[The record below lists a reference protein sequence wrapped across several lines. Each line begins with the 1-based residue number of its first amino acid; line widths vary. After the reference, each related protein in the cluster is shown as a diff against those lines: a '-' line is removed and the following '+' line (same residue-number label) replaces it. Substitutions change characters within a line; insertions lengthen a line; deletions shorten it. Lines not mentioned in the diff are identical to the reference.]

1 MVRMKAIIVAAFL
14 LTVASLPAVADDA
27 QQPLKIGIN
36 VSLTG
41 PFADSIKPV
50 MWADQLWQKQIN
62 ASGGLL
68 GRKIV
73 MTFVDNKSNPE
84 DAVSIYQRLLQDGN
98 EFIFENGGS
107 LIVQRESTLA
117 EQHQKLFLAPNGF
130 ARALYLRGYKYLF
143 YTGAAISEDL
153 NIGLV
158 RLLESLPA
166 EKRPK
171 TIGYVTVENIAFT
184 STTKGLQEKVK
195 PLGLETVL
203 DVTYPPN
210 INDATPLVTNLK
222 QKAPDIVFQTGL
234 NNDTILFARAAAQQD
249 LHAKVF
255 AIGITSGAL
264 ASFVPAVGKV
274 SHGMV
279 YSSPWEVQVRTP
291 HNDEFVR
298 AYQEANGV
306 LPNYNAA
313 QGYARWQIFE
323 KAVNATKSFDQ
334 KVLRDYIASNSFDTI
349 VGKIQYNS
357 QGYSSPEDTV
367 VTQFQKGKRVIVW
380 PKALATGEFIYPRN

>member
-1 MVRMKAIIVAAFL
+1 MRLNAFL
-14 LTVASLPAVADDA
+14 VVALLLATVAWSAAA
-27 QQPLKIGIN
+27 QDEKQPLKIGIN

-50 MWADQLWQKQIN
+50 MWADQVWEKQIN
-62 ASGGLL
+62 ARGGLL
-68 GRKIV
+68 GRKV
-73 MTFVDNKSNPE
+73 AMTFVDNKSNPE
-84 DAVSIYQRLLQDGN
+84 DAVAIYQRLLQDGN

-117 EQHQKLFLAPNGF
+117 EQRQKLFLAPNGF
-130 ARALYLRGYKYLF
+130 AQALYMRGYKYLF

-166 EKRPK
+166 AKRPK

-210 INDATPLVTNLK
+210 ISDATPLVTNLK

-234 NNDTILFARAAAQQD
+234 TNDTVLFARAAAQQD

-255 AIGITSGAL
+255 AIGVTSGAL
-264 ASFVPAVGKV
+264 ANFVPSVGEV
-274 SHGMV
+274 SNGMI
-279 YSSPWEVQVRTP
+279 YSSPWEVQVRTA

-298 AYQEANGV
+298 AYREANGV
-306 LPNYNAA
+306 PPTYNAA
-313 QGYARWQIFE
+313 HGYARWQIFE
-323 KAVNATKSFDQ
+323 QAVNATKSFDQ
-334 KVLRDYIASNSFDTI
+334 KILRDYIASHGFDTI
-349 VGKIQYNS
+349 VGPIKYNA
-357 QGYSSPEDTV
+357 QGYSTPEDTI
-367 VTQFQKGKRVIVW
+367 VTQFDKGNRVIVW

>member
-1 MVRMKAIIVAAFL
+1 MGGRHLHVRSLIMAAAL
-14 LTVASLPAVADDA
+14 LAAATWPASAEDA

-50 MWADQLWQKQIN
+50 MWSDQVWAKEIN
-62 ASGGLL
+62 ARGGLL
-68 GRKIV
+68 GRKVV

-117 EQHQKLFLAPNGF
+117 EQRQKLFLAPNGF
-130 ARALYLRGYKYLF
+130 AQALYERGYKYLF

-184 STTKGLQEKVK
+184 
-195 PLGLETVL
+195 
-203 DVTYPPN
+203 
-210 INDATPLVTNLK
+210 
-222 QKAPDIVFQTGL
+222 
-234 NNDTILFARAAAQQD
+234 
-249 LHAKVF
+249 
-255 AIGITSGAL
+255 
-264 ASFVPAVGKV
+264 
-274 SHGMV
+274 
-279 YSSPWEVQVRTP
+279 
-291 HNDEFVR
+291 
-298 AYQEANGV
+298 
-306 LPNYNAA
+306 
-313 QGYARWQIFE
+313 
-323 KAVNATKSFDQ
+323 
-334 KVLRDYIASNSFDTI
+334 
-349 VGKIQYNS
+349 
-357 QGYSSPEDTV
+357 
-367 VTQFQKGKRVIVW
+367 
-380 PKALATGEFIYPRN
+380 